1 MIQSQSQEGKAM
13 SREEGMK
20 KRKKYFIQRLFQTKF
35 IILFLFLVIL
45 GSIISGGL
53 LYKRTSVDLGNSY
66 SEAHSKLKTTG
77 ELILPNVLIG
87 NIVAIIIIGV
97 ATVALTVIISHRVAG
112 PLYRFEK
119 TTEQIAQGDLTI
131 VTRLRQYD
139 QVKSLAD
146 ALSRMTME
154 LREKILDIRKK
165 SEELPLLL
173 DEMKALSQKKTVSS
187 EELTSIMNRLS
198 RISSSLQQSLEHFK
212 L

>member
-1 MIQSQSQEGKAM
+1 M

>member
-1 MIQSQSQEGKAM
+1 M

-20 KRKKYFIQRLFQTKF
+20 RRKKYFIQRLFQTKF

-77 ELILPNVLIG
+77 ELILPNVLLG

>member
-20 KRKKYFIQRLFQTKF
+20 RRKKYFIQRLFQTKF

-77 ELILPNVLIG
+77 ELILPNVLLG